1 VSYLLYCILRQ
12 PPRRRPQT
20 RTLVGVA
27 GQPVI
32 LVGHWGLGAVLSP
45 LGPEELAARIPE
57 LLAYERVVESFHQ
70 AGTVIPMRYGCVFED
85 PAQVLHLL
93 QERRWQYLSLLQDLE
108 GCVEMGIRLL
118 LPAEAGASE
127 PARALS
133 GPPAAAATLAQGAV
147 SLRPGQSYL
156 AAQRERYAA
165 RDREP
170 WSGALL
176 PDKLCQA
183 LAGAF
188 MRHRRECR
196 RLGDRLLV
204 SLYFLVPRNRL
215 PLFRRSF
222 RQISAG
228 KSWKLLL
235 SGPWP
240 PYNFVALSPLDLYP
254 PTLSPPKL

>member
-1 VSYLLYCILRQ
+1 MSYLLYCILRQ
-12 PPRRRPQT
+12 PPRRQPQT

-27 GQPVI
+27 GQPVM
-32 LVGHWGLGAVLSP
+32 LVGHRGLGAVLSP
-45 LGPEELAARIPE
+45 LGPEELAAGIPD

-70 AGTVIPMRYGCVFED
+70 TGTVIPMRYGCVFED

-93 QERRWQYLSLLQDLE
+93 EERRWQYLSLLQDLE

-118 LPAEAGASE
+118 LPTEVGPSE
-127 PARALS
+127 SAPPLS
-133 GPPAAAATLAQGAV
+133 GPPASAASPARGAV
-147 SLRPGQSYL
+147 SPRPGQSYL

-165 RDREP
+165 RDREA
-170 WSGALL
+170 WSGAL
-176 PDKLCQA
+176 PDKVCQA

-188 MRHRRECR
+188 LRHRWESR
-196 RLGDRLLV
+196 RLGESLLV

-215 PLFRRSF
+215 PLFRKSF

-228 KSWKLLL
+228 ESWKLLL

-240 PYNFVALSPLDLYP
+240 PYNFVALSHLDLYP
-254 PTLSPPKL
+254 PTLSLPKL